1 MTSHSD
7 SLQRAAAALQGGDP
21 ELARR
26 TCEALLNKNPR
37 DVAVIHLRG
46 RCLAAMGSMA
56 GAVEDFRRAL
66 TIAPNHF
73 QTLADLGIA
82 LAALGRHEEAADRL
96 ATALAQDDRP
106 AELHFALG
114 QSRLECGD
122 LRAAAQS
129 LTAAIARRPQFAD
142 AYISLGVVF
151 DRAGDSANAMRCF
164 EQARSIEPKLSR
176 AHRNLAD
183 MLRRGGRPEDAVR
196 VLQQAAAARPDD
208 PELLCELSES
218 FCDVGR
224 WEDGLAAA
232 RAAISQEA
240 RNARAH
246 AAAGMALLGADQ
258 CAAAA
263 ELLERAL
270 SLDPGLA
277 YAAVNWGEALLR
289 VRRPEEAADAYRK
302 ALSIAGAMVEAHI
315 GLSRALTLLGDL
327 PTATRC
333 LQNAHAARPA
343 DAAIAI
349 MVASRLENIGS
360 LDAALLVHEDSTERS
375 PSDASVHHAFAGF
388 LHRRGRLEE
397 ALASYE
403 RALGIAPDHPQ
414 TIVDQAYALESL
426 GRLADA
432 AAAFERVLTLKPDS
446 TQALAGAVSCAF
458 RRCEWERVESA
469 WAALEALPDGLD
481 ALHPFLL
488 LAAGTT
494 PAKQLR
500 VLERRARQIEQ
511 PVAARLGGAIRHSHS
526 RLRVAYLSPDFR
538 EHAVAHAIVSVIEN
552 HDRSRVQPIGVSLM
566 PADRSVVG
574 ARLRS
579 AFEVV
584 LDAAAMSDREVVER
598 LRELE
603 IDIAIDL
610 AGFTTGARTGIL
622 AARCAPVQ
630 VNFLGFPSTMGTPF
644 MDYIIADEVVL
655 PVTDEAAYSERVLRL
670 PHCYLPLDTTRV
682 IPDAVPD
689 RASVGLPTHG
699 TVFCGFNNSYKIT
712 REMFRVWLGL
722 LREVPGSVLWLRSMS
737 ADATENL
744 RRAADEWGV
753 ARSRLIFAAYSERM
767 DEYLARL
774 RLADLFLDTL
784 PYNAHTTAADAL
796 WAGVPVVS
804 CRGDSFAG
812 RVGASLLT
820 AAGLP
825 DLVCGTLDEY
835 RSKALR
841 LATRPGEL
849 QAVRH
854 RVQSARSAP
863 LFDIPSFTRNLEALY
878 AGIGLSVFLG
888 PLSRWN
894 SRAAPATGETRSA
907 NDSAARG

>member
-1 MTSHSD
+1 MTTPPNTTAHIPNT
-7 SLQRAAAALQGGDP
+7 LMRATTALQNGDV
-21 ELARR
+21 ESARR
-26 TCEALLNKNPR
+26 ACETWLDSNPR
-37 DVAVIHLRG
+37 DVDAIHLHG
-46 RCLAAMGSMA
+46 RCMAAQGSMDT
-56 GAVEDFRRAL
+56 AVQDFRRAL
-66 TIAPNHF
+66 GIRPGHF
-73 QTLADLGIA
+73 LALADLGTA
-82 LAALGRHEEAADRL
+82 LTALGRYREATGSL
-96 ATALAQDDRP
+96 TAALTRDAGP

-114 QSRLECGD
+114 QCRLECGE
-122 LRAAAQS
+122 LREAAAS
-129 LTAAIARRPQFAD
+129 FTAAIHRRPHFAD
-142 AYISLGVVF
+142 AYVNLGVVL
-151 DRAGDSANAMRCF
+151 DRGGDAGNAMRCF
-164 EQARSIEPKLSR
+164 EQARVIEPKLAR

-183 MLRRGGRPEDAVR
+183 VLRRGGRAAEAVQ
-196 VLQQAAAARPDD
+196 VLQQATAVRPED
-208 PELLCELSES
+208 PDLQCELSES
-218 FCDVGR
+218 LCGVGR
-224 WEDGLAAA
+224 WED
-232 RAAISQEA
+232 AISVA
-240 RNARAH
+240 RTAILRAPRSARAH
-246 AAAGMALLGADQ
+246 AAAGMALLGAGQ
-258 CAAAA
+258 CALAA
-263 ELLERAL
+263 ESLAHAL
-270 SLDPGLA
+270 GFDGGLR
-277 YAAVNWGEALLR
+277 YAAVNLGEALLR
-289 VRRPEEAADAYRK
+289 LERPQEAVQAYRR
-302 ALSIAGAMVEAHI
+302 ALSNAGTPVEAHL
-315 GLSRALTLLGDL
+315 GLGRALILLGDFS
-327 PTATRC
+327 TAAQC
-333 LQNAHAARPA
+333 FQSAHAAHPA
-343 DAAIAI
+343 DAA
-349 MVASRLENIGS
+349 VAVTAATRLEDIGF
-360 LDAALLVHEDSTERS
+360 LAAALSVLEDATKRA
-375 PSDASVHHAFAGF
+375 PGDAGLHHALGGF
-388 LHRRGRLEE
+388 LHRRGRLE
-397 ALASYE
+397 AAIANYE
-403 RALGIAPDHPQ
+403 RASSIAPEHLPA
-414 TIVDQAYALESL
+414 VLGRGHALESP
-426 GRLADA
+426 GRLPEA
-432 AAAFERVLTLKPDS
+432 ARAFERVLTLKPDCAE
-446 TQALAGAVSCAF
+446 ALAGLVSCAF

-494 PAKQLR
+494 PAKQHR

-511 PVAARLGGAIRHSHS
+511 PVATRLGAATRHSHS

-598 LRELE
+598 LRELG

-655 PVTDEAAYSERVLRL
+655 PVSDEAAYSERVLRL
-670 PHCYLPLDTTRV
+670 PDCYLPLDTTRV
-682 IPDAVPD
+682 IPDGVPD
-689 RASVGLPTHG
+689 RASVGLPTYG

-722 LREVPGSVLWLRSMS
+722 LREAPGSVLWLRSMS

-767 DEYLARL
+767 DKYLARL

-804 CRGDSFAG
+804 CHGDSFAG

-825 DLVCGTLDEY
+825 DLVCDSLDEY

-849 QAVRH
+849 QAIRH

-878 AGIGLSVFLG
+878 AGI
-888 PLSRWN
+888 
-894 SRAAPATGETRSA
+894 
-907 NDSAARG
+907 